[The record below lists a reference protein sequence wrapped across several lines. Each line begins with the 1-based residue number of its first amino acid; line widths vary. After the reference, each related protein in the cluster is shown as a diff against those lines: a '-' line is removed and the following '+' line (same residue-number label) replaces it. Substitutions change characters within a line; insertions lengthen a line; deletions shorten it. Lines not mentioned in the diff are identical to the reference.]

1 MSRLILRSKTLEQ
14 DFTPKSLG
22 GAVPPSRLE
31 LGPKKRKRKSGGR
44 KSDLSVDDR
53 YRVVMAVKD
62 GKAAGKKVADVLK
75 DLGVGKNS
83 YARYVKQLKE
93 VGHLQS
99 SKKGRVGAKRKV
111 RK

>member
-1 MSRLILRSKTLEQ
+1 MGAASRFLGQLKGSSRAMSRLILRSKTLEQ

-31 LGPKKRKRKSGGR
+31 LGPKKRKRKSG
-44 KSDLSVDDR
+44 DR

-75 DLGVGKNS
+75 ELGVGKNQ
-83 YARYVKQLKE
+83 YARYVKQL
-93 VGHLQS
+93 
-99 SKKGRVGAKRKV
+99 RVK
-111 RK
+111 